1 MGLLGAL
8 FTKKSPEKKGF
19 SITPEDK
26 RWVDNGYKWLLKTFG
41 HLPENSSP
49 FLFTPEYFPI
59 THKARKVDVD
69 NLLSDL
75 CGLYSINKEK
85 VSFALL
91 PDIRDISNTPH
102 EIQGKAFESDIEII
116 TEEGNAPRYIIHL
129 ASSLTDREYLLLRRL
144 ILELTKIK
152 IYEKNPALITAA
164 NPTYFLYIA
173 AVYFGFGVLISRALV
188 EIGVEYKGGW
198 QKTWRTKSE
207 VPYQVV
213 SYALASYS
221 KLIGDENPSWKSS
234 LPTNVVEEYDSAME
248 YLIANPEETTYF
260 DKTAFEND
268 LKARQHQANAMELVR
283 SKQFDE
289 GIKEYEL
296 AISLATDKYLLSQLY
311 INMGYRYLMAENYE
325 KSLPCYL
332 KALELQPSYD
342 YALANIGYIYTM
354 TDQLEKAKECL
365 EQVEP
370 YDNIL
375 KAYLLRDWAL
385 YYMKMGNDEFA
396 NEYFKKAFDTKTP
409 VDLLEYFYAK
419 YLLSKSHSPEAMRY
433 LAMSVDKGEKQGIE
447 LMNTLSK

>member
-1 MGLLGAL
+1 MGLFETLLG
-8 FTKKSPEKKGF
+8 KKTQENKEF

-26 RWVDNGYKWLLKTFG
+26 RWVDVCYKWLLKTFG
-41 HLPENSSP
+41 YPSKEAGP
-49 FLFTPEYFPI
+49 ILFAPKYFPI
-59 THKARKVDVD
+59 THQDRKVTAN
-69 NLLSDL
+69 NLLADL
-75 CGLYSINKEK
+75 CNLYLIDGKK
-85 VSFALL
+85 VSFTLI
-91 PDIRDISNTPH
+91 PDIRDIPNTPH
-102 EIQGKAFESDIEII
+102 QIQGRAFESDLDII
-116 TEEGNAPRYIIHL
+116 SGESGSPQYVIHI
-129 ASSLTDREYLLLRRL
+129 ANSLVYREYLLLRRL

-152 IYEKNPALITAA
+152 IYEENPELVSGA
-164 NPTYFLYIA
+164 NLAYFTYIA

-221 KLIGDENPSWKSS
+221 KLIGDENPSWKSN
-234 LPTNVVEEYDSAME
+234 LPADVVEEYDSAMQ
-248 YLIANPEETTYF
+248 YLVANPDETTYF

-268 LKARQHQANAMELVR
+268 LKARQHQANAMELVK

-289 GIKEYEL
+289 AVKEYEL

-332 KALELQPSYD
+332 KALELQPGYD
-342 YALANIGYIYTM
+342 YALANMGYIYTM
-354 TDQLEKAKECL
+354 TEQLEKAKECL
-365 EQVEP
+365 EKVEP

-385 YYMKMGNDEFA
+385 YYMKMGNDELA
-396 NEYFKKAFDTKTP
+396 HDYFKKTFDTKTS
-409 VDLLEYFYAK
+409 VDLLE
-419 YLLSKSHSPEAMRY
+419 
-433 LAMSVDKGEKQGIE
+433 
-447 LMNTLSK
+447 